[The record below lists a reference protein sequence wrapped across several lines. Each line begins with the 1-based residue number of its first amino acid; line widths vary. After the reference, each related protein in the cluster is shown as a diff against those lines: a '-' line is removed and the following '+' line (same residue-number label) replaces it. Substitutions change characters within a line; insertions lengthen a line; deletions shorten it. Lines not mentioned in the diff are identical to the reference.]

1 MSAMA
6 PPRCWTLSTISVKA
20 RARSPLHKS
29 RYAAASQRLP
39 AGVHCTAAASQQL
52 PAAVHCTAVLLSCFL
67 LVYIVL
73 QRLLSSSLLVCIVQQ
88 CFSAASCW
96 CTLYC
101 SASQWLPAGV
111 HCTAAVVCLS
121 AMMIR
126 VRLMFIAQ
134 PAASLAVFKVE
145 CVYQWLE
152 ELPCIAHCMTIWV
165 QHPN

>member
-1 MSAMA
+1 MA
-6 PPRCWTLSTISVKA
+6 PPRCWTLSTISLKA

-39 AGVHCTAAASQQL
+39 AGVH
-52 PAAVHCTAVLLSCFL
+52 
-67 LVYIVL
+67 VL
-73 QRLLSSSLLVCIVQQ
+73 QLLLSSSLLVCIVQQ

-101 SASQWLPAGV
+101 SGFSAAPCWCALYSSAAQRLPAGV

-126 VRLMFIAQ
+126 VRSMFIAQ

>member
-1 MSAMA
+1 MSPMA
-6 PPRCWTLSTISVKA
+6 PLPCWTLLMILLKA

-29 RYAAASQRLP
+29 RYA
-39 AGVHCTAAASQQL
+39 
-52 PAAVHCTAVLLSCFL
+52 VLLSGFL

-96 CTLYC
+96 CTSYC

-134 PAASLAVFKVE
+134 PAASLAVFKAE

>member
-1 MSAMA
+1 MSTGK
-6 PPRCWTLSTISVKA
+6 WKLA
-20 RARSPLHKS
+20 RQH
-29 RYAAASQRLP
+29 
-39 AGVHCTAAASQQL
+39 
-52 PAAVHCTAVLLSCFL
+52 SCFVAVQVQWDRTMRRVIMMEADVSDGSTPL
-67 LVYIVL
+67 LDTFDDIAEGQSKITIAQVK
-73 QRLLSSSLLVCIVQQ
+73 VCSG
-88 CFSAASCW
+88 FSAASCW
-96 CTLYC
+96 CTSYC

-134 PAASLAVFKVE
+134 PAASLAVFKAE